1 MEPIFV
7 VIIAISLNPLFFN
20 FSLFPIVTQ
29 FCSCLGEELGIA
41 GNCVST
47 DGSNDVVR
55 EKMKKRHE
63 MLLESTGIELS
74 WVSGLPGKLLEDAY
88 QMIEEGKVLSAS
100 HCFFQ
105 SFCISRLT
113 SQPALEALALE
124 SLADIPDIPIVIF
137 LRIWSTFGKE
147 YWSSGISSEGK
158 FVTKSN
164 LTFCCIRAAGSNLD
178 TNHSNHRRLVTQSI
192 MRATSPVKTDFKR
205 VSPPVIP

>member
-7 VIIAISLNPLFFN
+7 VIIAISLNPLFPI
-20 FSLFPIVTQ
+20 SLSPIVTQ